1 MIIRFHLVYY
11 KLHVVDLFICGLS
24 ENIISYKAHL
34 SSFARMSSDLSL
46 IHHHY
51 CSRLAPFF
59 LLLKSQIVR
68 HKIETL
74 REPTLAV
81 L

>member
-1 MIIRFHLVYY
+1 
-11 KLHVVDLFICGLS
+11 
-24 ENIISYKAHL
+24 
-34 SSFARMSSDLSL
+34 MSSDLSL